1 MKKTKK
7 ILSILSWA
15 THGAYVLV
23 CTMAILL
30 MKFPIPELPG
40 WLNDVRV
47 LFLML
52 SLGFSLLFSI
62 FFPFALL
69 GLGFNISLLIAQ
81 IADKAEKRASRIIL
95 QCARTVLSL
104 AVSGVLWYYVVA
116 VFVWTTGGA

>member
-1 MKKTKK
+1 MKKSKK
-7 ILSILSWA
+7 VLSILSWA

-30 MKFPIPELPG
+30 MMFPIPELPG

-52 SLGFSLLFSI
+52 TLGFSILFSV
-62 FFPFALL
+62 FCPFALF

-81 IADKAEKRASRIIL
+81 IADKTEKRASRILL
-95 QCARTVLSL
+95 QCVRTVLSL
-104 AVSGVLWYYVVA
+104 AVSGALWYYVVA

>member
-1 MKKTKK
+1 MKKNKK
-7 ILSILSWA
+7 VLSILSWT

-52 SLGFSLLFSI
+52 TLGFSILFSV
-62 FFPFALL
+62 FCPFALF
-69 GLGFNISLLIAQ
+69 GLGFNISLLKPTFV
-81 IADKAEKRASRIIL
+81 KASSI
-95 QCARTVLSL
+95 
-104 AVSGVLWYYVVA
+104 SGCD
-116 VFVWTTGGA
+116 GGICPRLR